1 MVTKERGLKVLVVDD
16 EKIIRIFFRRLL
28 VAQGFEVTEAED
40 GYRAL
45 ELMKENTFD
54 ICFLDVKMPGM
65 DGLETYRGIRKIDKE
80 ISVVMM
86 TGYAV
91 EETLKQAKREGAHNT
106 IYKPFNVSQ
115 VNEIISDV
123 QRSKFRVK
131 PHILVVDDD
140 ENMLLFFSDLLRE
153 EGYSF
158 EMAKNSKEAVELVKE
173 KEFDLVFLDV
183 VLKDTNGMKLYQ
195 ELKELNPQ
203 LQIVFMTGYP
213 EKGEEA
219 KQLSGIQTCLYKP
232 LEVEK
237 ILNFLKDL
245 GRTQ

>member
-1 MVTKERGLKVLVVDD
+1 MGLKVLVVDD

-28 VAQGFEVTEAED
+28 VAQGFEVTEVED

-45 ELMKENTFD
+45 ELIKENTFD

-65 DGLETYRGIRKIDKE
+65 DGLETYRGIRKTNKE
-80 ISVVMM
+80 IPVVIM

-91 EETLKQAKREGAHNT
+91 EETLEQAKREGVDKT
-106 IYKPFNVSQ
+106 IYKPFNISQ
-115 VNEIISDV
+115 VNEIISGV

-153 EGYSF
+153 EKYSF
-158 EMAKNSKEAVELVKE
+158 ETAKNSKEAVELVKE

-183 VLKDTNGMKLYQ
+183 ILKDTSGMKLYQ

-232 LEVEK
+232 LEIEK

-245 GRTQ
+245 GKTE